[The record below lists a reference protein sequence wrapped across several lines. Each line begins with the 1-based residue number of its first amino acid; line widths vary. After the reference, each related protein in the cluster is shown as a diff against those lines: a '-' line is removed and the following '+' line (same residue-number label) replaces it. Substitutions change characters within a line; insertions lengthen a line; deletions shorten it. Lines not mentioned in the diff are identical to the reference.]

1 MSYTNLLVAN
11 DGPVRT
17 ITINRPDQLNALN
30 RATIDELD
38 RALSEAEGDTSV
50 RVLMLTGSGAK
61 AFVAGADIK
70 EFAHFGVEE
79 GKALSADGHQKLF
92 NHVERLNK
100 PVIAAVN
107 GFALGGGLELA
118 MSCHF
123 RVASETAKLGL
134 PEVGLGVIPGY
145 GGTQR
150 LAQLVGKGK
159 ALEII
164 LLGSSGMIPA
174 AEAHQWGLVN
184 HVVPADQLISTCM
197 ELASKIARNSPTA
210 LGAAIRAVN
219 AGYEPGANGLQREI
233 EEFGKCFGT
242 ADFKEGTSAFMEK
255 RKAEG
260 ITWTSSCAADDADGG
275 RRWAARRLEEP
286 SRHHQADQISGTSSS
301 LSCCPHRPIEDL
313 PGSIPRRFRYSG
325 SA

>member
-174 AEAHQWGLVN
+174 AEALQWGLVN

-242 ADFKEGTSAFMEK
+242 ADFKEGTTAFVEK
-255 RKAEG
+255 RKANFTG
-260 ITWTSSCAADDADGG
+260 A
-275 RRWAARRLEEP
+275 
-286 SRHHQADQISGTSSS
+286 
-301 LSCCPHRPIEDL
+301 
-313 PGSIPRRFRYSG
+313 
-325 SA
+325 